1 MQTLAILAAKLSS
14 SILRCFGRGGS
25 LPGSIALKIDDKIL
39 NKLEFTGPIILVT
52 GTNGKTSTAN
62 MIADLLSYAGYK
74 VISNRKGDNLKA
86 GITTTLLTNASLS
99 GRVNATACVLEVDEL
114 NVRHILLNIPV

>member
-52 GTNGKTSTAN
+52 GTNGKTTVTHL
-62 MIADLLSYAGYK
+62 IQKILIKFY
-74 VISNRKGDNLKA
+74 IS
-86 GITTTLLTNASLS
+86 SL
-99 GRVNATACVLEVDEL
+99 D
-114 NVRHILLNIPV
+114 